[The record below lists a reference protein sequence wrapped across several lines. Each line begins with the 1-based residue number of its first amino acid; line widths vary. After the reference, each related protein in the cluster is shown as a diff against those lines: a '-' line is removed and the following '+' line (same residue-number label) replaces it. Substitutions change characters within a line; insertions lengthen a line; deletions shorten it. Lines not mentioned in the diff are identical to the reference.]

1 MREIYAAH
9 IRDDEIIQTNKEHL
23 EGTAV
28 LARCFAERFGSGEF
42 GYLCGI
48 LHDIGKYSKQFQKRI
63 RGSNQHVDHS
73 TAGSIESNNLLK
85 N

>member
-1 MREIYAAH
+1 MRDIYAAH

-48 LHDIGKYSKQFQKRI
+48 LHDIGKYSKQFQNVSEVAI
-63 RGSNQHVDHS
+63 N
-73 TAGSIESNNLLK
+73 T
-85 N
+85 

>member
-48 LHDIGKYSKQFQKRI
+48 LRF
-63 RGSNQHVDHS
+63 
-73 TAGSIESNNLLK
+73 
-85 N
+85 